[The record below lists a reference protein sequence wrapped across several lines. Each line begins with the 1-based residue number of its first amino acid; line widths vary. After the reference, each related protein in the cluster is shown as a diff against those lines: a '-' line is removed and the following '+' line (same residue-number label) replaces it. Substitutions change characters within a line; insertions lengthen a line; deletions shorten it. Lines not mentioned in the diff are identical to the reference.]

1 MSELIKINW
10 LAVVSGLLWITGL
23 SIALA
28 GLCRMEFLFL
38 KHKKSII
45 PGDFRKNLFSKRL
58 FLMSAVLVVIG
69 GLLTLFK
76 MPSSHLLVTKLLNV
90 DETKC
95 IHMDREEE
103 LSFSIKD
110 LKLDPLNRAHKRNRT
125 DIRDNAAVL
134 FYSGFIKT
142 PIIKFEAGDHIIV
155 FNARGSD
162 AWGKFSI
169 LKIEFETLDRGDYL
183 TAKKSKYI
191 QLTGKMKPWSLGFKV
206 ERPVIGRVTLSFVND
221 DLEPGLK
228 KDRNAW
234 IKDIKIK
241 KGTRTP

>member
-1 MSELIKINW
+1 MIELIKINW

-23 SIALA
+23 SLAVA
-28 GLCRMEFLFL
+28 GLYRMKFLFL
-38 KHKKSII
+38 KLKKSLI
-45 PGDFRKNLFSKRL
+45 PKDSRESSFSKRL
-58 FLMSAVLVVIG
+58 FLMSAVLVVTG

-103 LSFSIKD
+103 LAFSVKD

-125 DIRDNAAVL
+125 DVRDNTAVL
-134 FYSGFIKT
+134 FYSGYIKT
-142 PIIKFEAGDHIIV
+142 PVIKFEAGDYVTV
-155 FNARGSD
+155 FDARGSK
-162 AWGKFSI
+162 AWEEFSM
-169 LKIEFETLDRGDYL
+169 LKIEFETLDPGDYL

-191 QLTGKMKPWSLGFKV
+191 QLTGNMKPLSLVFKV
-206 ERPVIGRVTLSFVND
+206 ETPVIGRVKLSFVND
-221 DLEPGLK
+221 DLEPGLI

-234 IKDIKIK
+234 VKDIKIK
-241 KGTRTP
+241 KETRTP

>member
-1 MSELIKINW
+1 MIELIKINW

-23 SIALA
+23 SLALA

-38 KHKKSII
+38 KHKKPII
-45 PGDFRKNLFSKRL
+45 PEDSRKSFFSKKL
-58 FLMSAVLVVIG
+58 FLMSAVLMVIG

-95 IHMDREEE
+95 IHMDGEKE
-103 LSFSIKD
+103 LAFSIKD

-125 DIRDNAAVL
+125 DIRDNTAVL

-142 PIIKFEAGDHIIV
+142 PVIEFEAGDYVTV
-155 FNARGSD
+155 FYARGSK
-162 AWGKFSI
+162 AWEEFSI
-169 LKIEFETLDRGDYL
+169 LKIEFETLDPSYYL

-191 QLTGKMKPWSLGFKV
+191 QLTGKMKPWALGFKV
-206 ERPVIGRVTLSFVND
+206 ETTVIGRLKLSFVND

-241 KGTRTP
+241 KRIRTP

>member
-1 MSELIKINW
+1 MNELVKINW

-23 SIALA
+23 SLAVA
-28 GLCRMEFLFL
+28 GLCRMKFLFL
-38 KHKKSII
+38 KLKKSLI
-45 PGDFRKNLFSKRL
+45 PGDSGKNFFSKKL
-58 FLMSAVLVVIG
+58 FIMSAVLVVTG

-95 IHMDREEE
+95 IHMDTEKE
-103 LSFSIKD
+103 LAFSVKD

-125 DIRDNAAVL
+125 DIRDNTAVL
-134 FYSGFIKT
+134 FYSGYIKT
-142 PIIKFEAGDHIIV
+142 PVIKFGPGDYVIV
-155 FNARGSD
+155 FDARGSK
-162 AWGKFSI
+162 AWEVFSI
-169 LKIEFETLDRGDYL
+169 LKIEFETLGPGDYL
-183 TAKKSKYI
+183 TTRASKYI
-191 QLTGKMKPWSLGFKV
+191 QLTGKMKPWSLAFKV
-206 ERPVIGRVTLSFVND
+206 ETPVIGRVTLSFVND

-241 KGTRTP
+241 KGTQTP